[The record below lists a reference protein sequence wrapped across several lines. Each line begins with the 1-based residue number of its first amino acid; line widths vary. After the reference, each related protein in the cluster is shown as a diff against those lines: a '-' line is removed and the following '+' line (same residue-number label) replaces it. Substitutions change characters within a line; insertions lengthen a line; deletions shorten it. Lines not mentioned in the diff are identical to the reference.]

1 MAVKNE
7 QAAKSIDLSIG
18 YFMVEKKINNGQ
30 MANLLGMSA
39 NTLRWQ
45 REGKT
50 DWSWSE
56 ILLLSEILGKSPD
69 VLSGLAKA

>member
-39 NTLRWQ
+39 NTLRWK